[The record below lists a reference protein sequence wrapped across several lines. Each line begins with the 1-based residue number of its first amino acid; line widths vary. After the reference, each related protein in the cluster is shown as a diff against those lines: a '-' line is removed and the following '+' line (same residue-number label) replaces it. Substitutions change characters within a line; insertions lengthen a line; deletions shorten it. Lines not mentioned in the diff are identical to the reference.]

1 MRFAVVLH
9 KDKGSVYGVT
19 VPDVPGCFSAG
30 DTVEDA
36 LDNAR
41 EAIYAHLE
49 LLAQDGEPVPD
60 DVGIDIE
67 RLRKEKDFADGIFA
81 VVEVNIDDITG
92 PAERINLTIPRRALA
107 KIDAAAKSLH
117 DSRSGL
123 MTKATINYIAGLV
136 PANLAATPSTA
147 RKTSRTGR
155 GKRQLAP
162 AARATSKRQ

>member
-1 MRFAVVLH
+1 MRFAVELH
-9 KDKGSVYGVT
+9 KDKSSVYGAT
-19 VPDVPGCFSAG
+19 VPEVPGCFSAG

-36 LDNAR
+36 LDNVR

-60 DVGIDIE
+60 DVGVDIE
-67 RLRKEKDFADGIFA
+67 RLRKEKAFADGIFA
-81 VVEVNIDDITG
+81 VVDVNIDDITG

-123 MTKATINYIAGLV
+123 MTKATINYIAGLASGSL
-136 PANLAATPSTA
+136 PTA
-147 RKTSRTGR
+147 PRRVRKEARVVK
-155 GKRQLAP
+155 GKRQVAP
-162 AARATSKRQ
+162 APK

>member
-81 VVEVNIDDITG
+81 VVDVNIDDITG

-123 MTKATINYIAGLV
+123 MTKATINYIAGLA
-136 PANLAATPSTA
+136 PGNPAATPSTA
-147 RKTSRTGR
+147 RNTSRAGR
-155 GKRQLAP
+155 GKRKMAP
-162 AARATSKRQ
+162 AVRATSKRQ